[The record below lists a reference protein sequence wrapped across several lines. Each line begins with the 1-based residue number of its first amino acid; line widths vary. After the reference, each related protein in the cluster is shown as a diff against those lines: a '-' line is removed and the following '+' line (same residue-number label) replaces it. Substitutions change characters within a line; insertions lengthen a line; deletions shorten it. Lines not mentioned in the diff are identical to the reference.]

1 MTGAAVERG
10 GPTWW
15 LRLRTSVVDRV
26 AALVLLPVLGPVVAY
41 LAWRVRREDGPPS
54 VIGLQRM
61 GAHGVPFAMWKLRT
75 MRVAGADGSA
85 GGAAITSSDDQRI
98 TPLGARLR
106 RYRLDELPQVANVLR
121 GDMGL
126 LGPRPETPSLVD
138 TDDAR
143 WRAVLAVRPGIT
155 GPTQLVAEQWEAD
168 VLDEGGHVD
177 RYRLEVL
184 PVKLAVD
191 RWYVEQASPWVDLV
205 VAWSMVER
213 FVLGRSC
220 TAVERLV
227 RDQVPEVAAVPSA
240 QVRRG

>member
-1 MTGAAVERG
+1 MSVAPVGRG

-15 LRLRTSVVDRV
+15 LRLRTAVVDRV
-26 AALVLLPVLGPVVAY
+26 AALVLLPLLGPVIAY

-54 VIGLQRM
+54 VIGLDRV
-61 GAHGVPFAMWKLRT
+61 GADGAPFAMWKLRT

-85 GGAAITSSDDQRI
+85 GGAAITSSADQRI

-106 RYRLDELPQVANVLR
+106 RWRLDELPQVANVLR

-138 TDDAR
+138 LQDPR

-191 RWYVEQASPWVDLV
+191 RWYVERATPWVDVV
-205 VAWSMVER
+205 VAWSMVQR
-213 FVLGRSC
+213 FVLGRS
-220 TAVERLV
+220 TTSVERLV
-227 RDQVPEVAAVPSA
+227 RAEVPEAAVVPLA
-240 QVRRG
+240 GARRG